1 MIRDRP
7 LFTSLNRG
15 FRYGDGVFET
25 IKIYQGKIML
35 EEYHFDRLFT
45 SLGLLKM
52 MLPDGFA
59 RSTLAKKI
67 IELCELNQCL
77 VSARVRMAVYR
88 EDGHKAGF
96 VIEANVLDQKVN
108 RLNEEGWRIDVYP
121 HVRKSCDAFSNI
133 KSANYLPYVLAD
145 LFARETNYHEA
156 IVLNTENK
164 LCDASKANIF
174 LLLKDEIFT
183 PALHQGCVN
192 GVKRRFIIEEL
203 KKRGIAAHQQAV
215 DESLLFEADEVFLT
229 NAINDIRWIGTFRNK
244 TYGNSFVNKFYED
257 VFSSVYQ

>member
-1 MIRDRP
+1 
-7 LFTSLNRG
+7 
-15 FRYGDGVFET
+15 
-25 IKIYQGKIML
+25 ML
-35 EEYHFDRLFT
+35 QSF
-45 SLGLLKM
+45 
-52 MLPDGFA
+52 P
-59 RSTLAKKI
+59 
-67 IELCELNQCL
+67 
-77 VSARVRMAVYR
+77 
-88 EDGHKAGF
+88 F
-96 VIEANVLDQKVN
+96 VHGGSFNWVK
-108 RLNEEGWRIDVYP
+108 P
-121 HVRKSCDAFSNI
+121 K
-133 KSANYLPYVLAD
+133 
-145 LFARETNYHEA
+145 
-156 IVLNTENK
+156 LNTEVK
-164 LCDASKANIF
+164 LPKANIF